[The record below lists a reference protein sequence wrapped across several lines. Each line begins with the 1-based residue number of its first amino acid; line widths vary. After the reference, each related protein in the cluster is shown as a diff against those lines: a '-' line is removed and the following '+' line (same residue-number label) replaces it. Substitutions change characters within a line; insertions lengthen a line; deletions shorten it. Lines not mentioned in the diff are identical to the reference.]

1 VIEVDGLSKVY
12 GMRDAAAATLL
23 RALPDDAEARRTAV
37 TARGGFL
44 GADDVSFT
52 VEHGEVFVVMGLSGS
67 GKSTVLRM
75 LNRLIEPTAGS
86 IRVDGRQI
94 RDLDDVG
101 LRELRNRTIGMVF
114 QHFALF
120 DHRTVRENAA
130 YGLRVRGLPKKEQ
143 MEFAEQALGQVGLQD
158 RGDARPAQLSGG
170 QRQRVGLARAL
181 ATRPDVLLMDE
192 PFSALDP
199 LIRREMQQLLLSL
212 QAEQRRTIVFVTH
225 DLVEAVRLGTRIMI
239 MRDGRVV
246 QCGTG
251 AEILA
256 RPADD
261 YVAAFVADLRTDGAD
276 GGS

>member
-1 VIEVDGLSKVY
+1 MIEVDGLTKVY
-12 GMRDAAAATLL
+12 GMRDVASAALVAG
-23 RALPDDAEARRTAV
+23 LPHEGDARRAAV
-37 TARGGFL
+37 TAQGGFL

-52 VEHGEVFVVMGLSGS
+52 VERGEVFVLMGLSGS

-86 IRVDGRQI
+86 VRVDGHEVREM
-94 RDLDDVG
+94 DDNA
-101 LRELRNRTIGMVF
+101 LRTLRNRTIGMVF

-120 DHRTVRENAA
+120 NHRTVRENAA
-130 YGLRVRGLPKKEQ
+130 YGLRVRGLPKEEQ
-143 MEFAEQALGQVGLQD
+143 MALADQALAQVGLAD

-170 QRQRVGLARAL
+170 QRQSVGLARAL
-181 ATRPDVLLMDE
+181 ATEPDILLMDE

-199 LIRREMQQLLLSL
+199 LIRREMQQLLLAL
-212 QAEQRRTIVFVTH
+212 QAERRRTIVFVTH
-225 DLVEAVRLGTRIMI
+225 DLVEALRLGTRIMI

-246 QCGTG
+246 QSGTG

-256 RPADD
+256 HPADD
-261 YVAAFVADLRTDGAD
+261 YVAAFVADLRTNGAD

>member
-1 VIEVDGLSKVY
+1 MIEVNGLSKVY
-12 GMRDAAAATLL
+12 GMRDTAAAALLQTLPQDH
-23 RALPDDAEARRTAV
+23 ATRRTAI
-37 TARGGFL
+37 AEQGGYL
-44 GADDVSFT
+44 GADDVTFT
-52 VEHGEVFVVMGLSGS
+52 VQRGEVFVVMGLSGS

-86 IRVDGRQI
+86 VRIDGRQV
-94 RDLDDVG
+94 RELDDSA
-101 LRELRNRTIGMVF
+101 LRELRNRTIGVVF
-114 QHFALF
+114 QHFGLF

-130 YGLRVRGLPKKEQ
+130 YGLRVRGLPKQEQ
-143 MEFAEQALGQVGLQD
+143 LAVADRALSQVGLAD

-181 ATRPDVLLMDE
+181 ATEPDVLLMDE

-199 LIRREMQQLLLSL
+199 LIRREMQELLLAL

-225 DLVEAVRLGTRIMI
+225 DLVEALRLGTRIVI

-251 AEILA
+251 EEILA
-256 RPADD
+256 NPADD
-261 YVAAFVADLRTDGAD
+261 YVAAFVADLRTNGAG